1 MPEPL
6 TLESH
11 KPTPGLAFVA
21 LVNALCRM
29 ELAERINL
37 IDFWADK
44 DLNLYA
50 SVICGG
56 QDGH

>member
-11 KPTPGLAFVA
+11 KPTPGLAFIA
-21 LVNALCRM
+21 LVQALCKM
-29 ELAERINL
+29 ERAERINL
-37 IDFWADK
+37 IDFWADR

-50 SVICGG
+50 SVTVHG
-56 QDGH
+56 D